1 MTEGINHIEQKLKA
15 FRRKYYLNLF
25 VKGGLLTLSFILVYF
40 LIASLIEYNLW
51 LSGTARFLIF
61 STFFLV
67 VIFCVFRFLR
77 EPLSWWIYKKGI
89 GKEESAKMIGHFF
102 PSIHDR
108 LLNVIQLSQ
117 EEKHSALLK
126 AGILQKSAQFENI
139 SFESAIDLR
148 DNKKYLTYF
157 IIPFAVILLLFIF
170 NSRIFTQSTS
180 RIVQFS
186 REFSP
191 EAPFQ
196 FVIENKNLDAFFNED
211 FTLKLQLKGQ
221 AIADAVYIVAGKQR
235 LKMESTSPGVFSY
248 TFDKMQ
254 HAIDFQFEALGFYSG
269 SQSIRLINRPELVG
283 LSVELQYPKYLN
295 RKSEVLSNAAN
306 LEMPEGTVANWQ
318 VRTSNSSMAK
328 ISFASANKAFTDMQS
343 IDNQLFNY
351 KKSIHQS
358 DQYSIQLENEFSHNR
373 DQISYTINVIR
384 DEYPEL
390 VVDHLQDSMLYKNI
404 VIGGSA
410 SDDHG
415 ITQLMIHYEIQS
427 DQKNTALKGIR
438 IPLNSTQPN
447 QSFFHQWNLDSLKL
461 KPGDQLNYYLEVWDN
476 DGVNGRKSAKSAM
489 YQFKLPSNEELKAEI
504 SRSQSAAESKI
515 DQSIN
520 KAKDLK
526 ESIDEAQQKLK
537 GKQSLEWQDKKML
550 EELMEQKKKLDQ
562 TINELKKENQMLDQ
576 KKETFSEES
585 ERIKEKSEQIQK
597 LMDELLDPETKKLFD
612 ELEKLLKENSDMSQM
627 QKLLEKM
634 DRKEINL
641 EKELERT
648 LELFKQLKFDYKLEQ
663 TISEI
668 KEQTKKQEELLQ
680 KTEELSGD
688 KKNKENKSQEKE
700 NKSQEKDNKGKE
712 GKEGKE
718 YKEDGTEKSGDNKD
732 SDSKDK
738 EGANTKEKNG
748 NESDKK
754 DKEKLNP
761 DDLAKEQEELS
772 KDFEQF
778 EKAVDDLEKMGEE
791 LNEKGETPSDEEMK
805 DVKDSQQESK
815 ESLQQG
821 KPKKSSESQKKS
833 VQQMKQMQQKLEGM
847 QSAMEMEMNMENLE
861 SLRQILHGLI
871 KLSFDQESLMKDFVP
886 IQQTD
891 PRYIQLSQNQLKL
904 KDDAKVL
911 EDSLLALGK
920 RDAMLGS
927 VVTREVGALNDHI
940 EKSMENIKERRKGNA
955 SSEMQLSMTSINNLA
970 LMLND
975 HFDMMMDM
983 MANAKPGSGKKK
995 KKGQQSLGEIQQRL
1009 NNQIEQMKKGSGQ
1022 SGREMSEELAKMA
1035 AEQERIRRAL
1045 QEMQEKLKQEG
1056 GKPLGNDLPGKMEQ
1070 TEMELVNKQITEQT
1084 IRRQKEILTR
1094 LLEAEKSMREQN
1106 MDEERKGETA
1116 KDYQKEFPR
1125 AFEEYLRLKEK
1136 ELELLKTVPPKLYPY
1151 YKKEVNDYFKRIGT
1165 QD

>member
-1 MTEGINHIEQKLKA
+1 MEGLNNIEQKLKA
-15 FRRKYYLNLF
+15 FRRKYYLSLF
-25 VKGGLLTLSFILVYF
+25 VKGALLTLSFVLVYF

-61 STFFLV
+61 GTFFLV
-67 VIFCVFRFLR
+67 VILCVFRFLR
-77 EPLSWWIYKKGI
+77 EPLRWWLYKKGI
-89 GKEESAKMIGHFF
+89 GQEESAKMVGSFF
-102 PSIHDR
+102 PSINDR

-117 EEKHSALLK
+117 DKTHTALLQ
-126 AGILQKSAQFENI
+126 AGIVQKSFQFENI
-139 SFESAIDLR
+139 SFENAIDLR
-148 DNKKYLTYF
+148 DNKKYLKYF
-157 IIPFAVILLLFIF
+157 AIPFALILLLWIF

-180 RIVQFS
+180 RIVHFRQ
-186 REFSP
+186 EFSP

-211 FTLKLQLKGQ
+211 FVLNLKLKGD
-221 AIADAVYIVAGKQR
+221 AIADAVYIVSGQQR
-235 LKMESTSPGVFSY
+235 LKMESISPGVFTY
-248 TFDKMQ
+248 TFDKVQ
-254 HAIDFQFEALGFYSG
+254 SPIDFQFEASGFYSG
-269 SQSIRLINRPELVG
+269 LQAIRLINRPELVG

-295 RKSEVLSNAAN
+295 RKNEHLSNAAN
-306 LEMPEGTVANWQ
+306 LEMPEGTIARWQ
-318 VRTSNSSMAK
+318 LRASNSSKAK
-328 ISFASANKAFTDMQS
+328 ISFASTKDSTDMQM

-351 KKSIHQS
+351 QKSIHQS
-358 DQYSIQLENEFSHNR
+358 DQYSIRLQNDYSHNR
-373 DQISYTINVIR
+373 DQITYSINVLK

-390 VVDHLQDSMLYKNI
+390 VVDHLQDSMLYSNI
-404 VIGGSA
+404 VLGGSA
-410 SDDHG
+410 KDDHG
-415 ITQLMIHYEIQS
+415 VTELMVRYQIVSNQE
-427 DQKNTALKGIR
+427 NNEPLKGIR
-438 IPLNSTQPN
+438 IPLNSNQPQ
-447 QSFFHQWNLDSLKL
+447 QSFFYQWNLDSLKL
-461 KPGDQLNYYLEVWDN
+461 NPGDQLNYYLEVWDN

-489 YQFKLPSNEELKAEI
+489 YQFKLPSTEELKAEI
-504 SRSQSAAESKI
+504 SRSQSSAESKI
-515 DQSIN
+515 DQSIS

-526 ESIDEAQQKLK
+526 QSIDDAQQKLK

-550 EELMEQKKKLDQ
+550 EDLLEQKKKLDQ
-562 TINELKKENQMLDQ
+562 TINDLKKENQMLDQ
-576 KKETFSEES
+576 KKESFSEES

-597 LMDELLDPETKKLFD
+597 LMNELLDPETKKLFD

-627 QKLLEKM
+627 QKVLDKM

-648 LELFKQLKFDYKLEQ
+648 LELFKQLQYDYKLEQ
-663 TISEI
+663 AISEI
-668 KEQTKKQEELLQ
+668 KEQTNKQEDLLK

-688 KKNKENKSQEKE
+688 KKNQEE
-700 NKSQEKDNKGKE
+700 LSKDNKE
-712 GKEGKE
+712 GKKNQEKGNNKSSDE
-718 YKEDGTEKSGDNKD
+718 KDGSDKSENDTD
-732 SDSKDK
+732 S
-738 EGANTKEKNG
+738 KEKNQ
-748 NESDKK
+748 ESDKK
-754 DKEKLNP
+754 EKGGKP
-761 DDLAKEQEELS
+761 DTANELAKDQEELS
-772 KDFEQF
+772 KDFEKF
-778 EKAVDDLEKMGEE
+778 EKAVEDLDKMGEE
-791 LNEKGETPSDEEMK
+791 LNEEGETPSGQEMK
-805 DVKDSQQESK
+805 DVKDTQQQSK

-847 QSAMEMEMNMENLE
+847 QSSMEMEMNMENIE

-871 KLSFDQESLMKDFVP
+871 KLSFDQESLMKDFIP

-891 PRYIQLSQNQLKL
+891 PKYIQLSQNQLKV
-904 KDDAKVL
+904 KDDAKIL

-920 RDAMLGS
+920 RDPMLGS
-927 VVTREVGALNDHI
+927 VVTREIGDLNDHI
-940 EKSMENIKERRKGNA
+940 EKSMENIRERRKGNA
-955 SSEMQLSMTSINNLA
+955 GSEMQLSMTSINNLA

-1009 NNQIEQMKKGSGQ
+1009 NNQIEQIKKGGQ
-1022 SGREMSEELAKMA
+1022 SGRELSEELSKMA

-1056 GKPLGNDLPGKMEQ
+1056 GKPLGNDIPGKMEQ